1 MKFPQLAELKTMSIT
16 LVLLL
21 ALSAS
26 ALARPEN
33 KTRPLD
39 KVQQL
44 NASGVARDFARTTN
58 PGVFGAAVA
67 GTVFYGG
74 TFWAA
79 DSARWEAFQG
89 QTWTFDT
96 GVGSSIS
103 SGPSYVN
110 PFKAAGLHK
119 QMNGWVGFDNSF
131 SLIPYFRRVSS
142 ADARFTTA
150 TKCTGSAG
158 GLGGSFSYWAGVF
171 PAEAAALCY
180 ATGQGYGNAWS
191 VCIQRSFA
199 YAGGA
204 VTLNFLYKNDTE
216 DGFDY
221 SYVYV
226 DTSGSGD
233 NVEVV
238 SYTGQ
243 VSGSASLPLTPGI
256 ELPTVPKPIKIQF
269 CVVSDAGWSDED
281 GLNPTACGA
290 FAVDNISITGAII
303 HATDFEANDGGW
315 VLAPPVEGP
324 GGEWSN
330 LYSLNNLPAPLT
342 VCACALEDSVLAFPD
357 ANNQHNSFQD
367 NLAASPWIDLK
378 QYGSVGA
385 TGKIVST
392 NLYVELPL
400 RNYIFVQFNAQ
411 WYPEKCLQ
419 TGKLITSPW
428 TSDGFI
434 YYFGG
439 EPQCTST
446 NPGAIGTQIDFSGV
460 IPAGAQQVRIA
471 LGCISLCRFFA
482 DCTQVANTTPWFDHA
497 ALGVYGNPGVPFI
510 FADDIGRGQ
519 DNFPA
524 NGNLSVNAP
533 GRVDSNNIKGAASP
547 EVGTTMGDTLVV
559 NGGVGSAEVYVHFKV
574 TPGPGVNIAT
584 FNAWYNSHAASPVDG
599 TFKRARMDTA
609 EVGGSGPQSG
619 NWMTCYHESDPNFA
633 AHGANDRTTD
643 PTDITPIGGTWRLSH
658 DIFPDNLLTAGSR
671 IDYFFSANN
680 VGSGSSLVDPPTAP
694 AQPYE
699 LEILPSSFG
708 TDHSFNCVLYV
719 DHYNRGAQ
727 VYVEGALGSI
737 LGFGSENN
745 ENTKW
750 DRYDVN
756 AESSQQGSLGRPLQT
771 DYGATVVQ
779 ALGYRVIVW
788 NSGDLDAFN
797 LTKEDADVLNP
808 WLTLLSFGDNNLY
821 LSGDGV
827 VFSPITEGET
837 EPSARHLVEDLAG
850 VTIRSTCST
859 GTYRNANCP
868 TSGAPVDLT
877 ACVNLDPVA
886 GAFVAN
892 NPIRTEG
899 HRAQGNGCP
908 QLRSFD
914 VFSLLPP
921 DNAATNRGDER
932 YSTGVKSA
940 DFASVATKAE
950 AVGFPHYRI
959 VADGVSV
966 HYRRDLDAATCTFLD
981 PADNSVTERLHEV
994 LKYFGYSAKPSGG
1007 GDVFS
1012 AAATGACVDRAGAVG
1027 LPPEERQLKFRTS
1040 LADFAPNPLATGA
1053 IGRLQFTMARQGKA
1067 SIDVFDIEGRLVK
1080 SVYHGVALEGINN
1093 AFWNGTDESGRLV
1106 ATGVYFYRLRALE
1119 EDLSKKMIV
1128 VRSTGN

>member
-1 MKFPQLAELKTMSIT
+1 MKFPQLAEWKITMMSIA
-16 LVLLL
+16 LVL
-21 ALSAS
+21 AFTTS
-26 ALARPEN
+26 ALARPA
-33 KTRPLD
+33 D
-39 KVQQL
+39 KSIASEKLKQL
-44 NASGVARDFARTTN
+44 SASEVGKDFARTAN
-58 PGVFGAAVA
+58 PGLFKSAVA

-79 DSARWEAFQG
+79 DSGRWEAFQN

-103 SGPSYVN
+103 SGPGYVN
-110 PFKAAGLHK
+110 PFKVAGLHK
-119 QMNGWVGFDNSF
+119 QMNGWVGFDNTF

-142 ADARFTTA
+142 ADARFSTTS
-150 TKCTGSAG
+150 KCAGSAA
-158 GLGGSFSYWAGVF
+158 GLGGLFSFWAGVF
-171 PAEAAALCY
+171 PAEAGALCY
-180 ATGQGYGNAWS
+180 ASGQGYGNNWN
-191 VCIQRSFA
+191 VCMQRTFA
-199 YAGGA
+199 YPGGA
-204 VTLNFLYKNDTE
+204 VTLSFQFKNDTE

-221 SYVYV
+221 THVYV

-233 NVEVV
+233 NVEVT
-238 SYTGQ
+238 SYTGA
-243 VSGSASLPLTPGI
+243 VGGSTSLSLVPGI

-269 CVVSDAGWSDED
+269 CVTSDAGWSDED
-281 GLNPTACGA
+281 GLNPTTCGA
-290 FAVDNISITGAII
+290 FAVDNISITGAITYS
-303 HATDFEANDGGW
+303 TDFEANDGGW
-315 VLAPPVEGP
+315 TLAPPSEGP

-330 LYSLNNLPAPLT
+330 LNSLNNLPAPLSL
-342 VCACALEDSVLAFPD
+342 CACALQDSVLAFFD
-357 ANNQHNSFQD
+357 SNNQHNNFQD

-378 QYGSVGA
+378 QYGTVGA
-385 TGKIVST
+385 TGKILKT

-419 TGKLITSPW
+419 TGKLITSGW
-428 TSDGFI
+428 NSDGFI

-439 EPQCTST
+439 EPQCTPT
-446 NPGAIGTQIDFSGV
+446 LPGTIGTQIDFSGV
-460 IPAGAQQVRIA
+460 IPAGAEQVRIA
-471 LGCISLCRFFA
+471 LGVLSLCGFFA
-482 DCTQVANTTPWFDHA
+482 DCTQVSNTTPWFDFA

-510 FADDIGRGQ
+510 LSQDIDRGQ

-524 NGNLSVNAP
+524 SGTLSASAP
-533 GRVDSNNIKGAASP
+533 GRIDSNNIKGAASP
-547 EVGTTMGDTLVV
+547 EVGTTMGDTLIVD
-559 NGGVGSAEVYVHFKV
+559 GAVGNAEVYVHFKV
-574 TPGPGVNIAT
+574 TAGPATNISN
-584 FNAWYNSHAASPVDG
+584 FNAWYNSHAASPIDG
-599 TFKRARMDTA
+599 TFRRARMDTA
-609 EVGGSGPQSG
+609 EVGDSGPINGS
-619 NWMTCYHESDPNFA
+619 WMTCYHESDPNFA
-633 AHGANDRTTD
+633 AHGATDRTTD
-643 PTDITPIGGTWRLSH
+643 PNDVTPIGGTWRLSH

-680 VGSGSSLVDPPTAP
+680 VGNATSLVDPPTAP

-708 TDHSFNCVLYV
+708 PDNTFNCVLYV

-727 VYVEGALGSI
+727 AYIEGALGTI

-756 AESSQQGSLGRPLQT
+756 AESSQQGSFGRPLQT

-779 ALGYRVIVW
+779 ALGYRVMIW

-827 VFSPITEGET
+827 VYSPITEGES

-850 VTIRSTCST
+850 VTIRSTCAT

-868 TSGAPVDLT
+868 SPGSPQDLT

-892 NPIRTEG
+892 IPVRTEN

-921 DNAATNRGDER
+921 DNAATNHGDER
-932 YSTGVKSA
+932 YATAVKSA
-940 DFASVATKAE
+940 DFASMATKAE
-950 AVGFPHYRI
+950 APGFPHYRI

-966 HYRRDLDAATCTFLD
+966 HYRRDLDAGTCTF
-981 PADNSVTERLHEV
+981 ASAANSVTERLHEV
-994 LKYFGYSAKPSGG
+994 LKYFGYSAKPSV
-1007 GDVFS
+1007 GDLS
-1012 AAATGACVDRAGAVG
+1012 AAVSGGCSDRAGAVG
-1027 LPPEERQLKFRTS
+1027 LPPEERQPKFRTT

-1053 IGRLQFTMARQGKA
+1053 IGRLQFTMARQGLA
-1067 SIDVFDIEGRLVK
+1067 TLEVFDIEGRLVK
-1080 SVYHGVALEGINN
+1080 SVFKGDAPEGMNN
-1093 AFWNGTDESGRLV
+1093 AFWNGTDESGRQV
-1106 ATGVYFYRLRALE
+1106 ASGVYFYRFRALG

-1128 VRSTGN
+1128 VRSHGN